1 MISGNAPGPWRRL
14 MRWALAVGVLVLGAC
29 VSAEPDPGPAEGTVT
44 ISGQLTL
51 KGSEPG
57 AWWAVTDDRGQV
69 WRIVAPTP
77 EQLPILEKAQNQRI
91 SVQGRQHEKDLGVEQ
106 IQPARIIPRPAS

>member
-1 MISGNAPGPWRRL
+1 MNSGHSPAWLSRL
-14 MRWALAVGVLVLGAC
+14 MGWTLAVGVLALGAC
-29 VSAEPDPGPAEGTVT
+29 VSGEPDPGPPAGTVT

-51 KGSEPG
+51 KGSQPG
-57 AWWAVTDDRGQV
+57 AWWAVTDDQGQV

-77 EQLPILEKAQNQRI
+77 EQLPILENAQNQRI

-106 IQPARIIPRPAS
+106 IQPARITPKPAS